1 MDKNFPMGS
10 PVQSVT
16 DLASESRVDLPAKM
30 NVPQPPIK
38 IEQNSRAG
46 GVPFKERKTS
56 RARLTEQADSF
67 RSGAEKLGQ
76 TEFTDERGEKLL
88 LEQFAVKRARYD
100 QKDRVRNIYTVKS
113 LNSAAMSSATYTHP
127 DNAA

>member
-30 NVPQPPIK
+30 NVPQPPVK
-38 IEQNSRAG
+38 IEQNSRVG
-46 GVPFKERKTS
+46 GASFKERKTS
-56 RARLTEQADSF
+56 RARLTEQNDSF

-76 TEFTDERGEKLL
+76 TEFTDERGDKLL

-113 LNSAAMSSATYTHP
+113 LNSAAMSSATYTYP
-127 DNAA
+127 ENAT